1 MRHNNS
7 YSNSVLTVK
16 FRLFLFSVVSNGLTD
31 DDDDDDNNDDVDD
44 DDGVDGDD
52 GDDGW

>member
-1 MRHNNS
+1 VRHNNS